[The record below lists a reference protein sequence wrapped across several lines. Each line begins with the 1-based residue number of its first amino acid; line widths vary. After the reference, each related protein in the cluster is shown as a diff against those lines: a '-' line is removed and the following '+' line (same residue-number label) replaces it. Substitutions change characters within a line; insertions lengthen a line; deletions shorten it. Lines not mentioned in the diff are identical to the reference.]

1 MRGGYKNQRIFCQA
15 KNKFGKP
22 CGAKGYFVPTVKEY
36 RCTWHGAIHSY
47 HYDTRKYRSLFNK
60 EKMSIDKKVNKL
72 RNLKNFRDQTDCE
85 IKAYIREQEK
95 KAASNKRYRSKY
107 YTRHYLRW
115 RNTPYRHQRHLKDQ
129 LEEFLQVFRNK
140 SKV

>member
-15 KNKFGKP
+15 NNKFGKP
-22 CGAKGYFVPTVKEY
+22 CGAKGYFVPTLREY
-36 RCTWHGAIHSY
+36 RCPWHGAIHSY
-47 HYDTRKYRSLFNK
+47 NYHTRKYRSLFNK

-72 RNLKNFRDQTDCE
+72 KNLKNFKDKTDDD
-85 IKAYIREQEK
+85 IKAYIREQER
-95 KAASNKRYRSKY
+95 KAASDKRYRSKY

-115 RNTPYRHQRHLKDQ
+115 RNTPYRDQRHVKDQ
-129 LEEFLQVFRNK
+129 LTEFLQVFRKK